1 MSLGDL
7 FTLQGTL
14 FAMILVGMFL
24 RKRGI
29 IDESGKK
36 CLTDLCVNVII
47 PCSIVKSCLVAFDP
61 GLIRTGGLLL
71 AVGFA
76 LQLLCVVLNKF
87 LYNRYGEQQ
96 KKVLQ
101 YCTLVSNGGFLGNP
115 VAEGVYGD
123 IGLLYASLFLIP
135 MRVVMWS
142 MGTSYFV
149 AGDTDKKKVIKN
161 VLTHPCLVAVYI
173 GLFLMFTQIP
183 LPGVVEKAVR
193 SIGGC
198 NSAITMFLV
207 GTILA
212 EVKLRDLV
220 DGTALVYSVLRL
232 GILPLIAWGVSLAVG
247 MEPVATGVA
256 VLMTGMPAGAT
267 AAIFA
272 ARYNSDAPFAARCV
286 VLSTLF
292 SMLTIPL
299 WCWVVG

>member
-1 MSLGDL
+1 MNNL
-7 FTLQGTL
+7 FD
-14 FAMILVGMFL
+14 I
-24 RKRGI
+24 
-29 IDESGKK
+29 SGKK
-36 CLTDLCVNVII
+36 A
-47 PCSIVKSCLVAFDP
+47 IV
-61 GLIRTGGLLL
+61 TG
-71 AVGFA
+71 AS
-76 LQLLCVVLNKF
+76 
-87 LYNRYGEQQ
+87 RYGDQQ

-123 IGLLYASLFLIP
+123 MGLLYASLFLIP

>member
-1 MSLGDL
+1 MGVLYAL
-7 FTLQGTL
+7 
-14 FAMILVGMFL
+14 
-24 RKRGI
+24 
-29 IDESGKK
+29 ES
-36 CLTDLCVNVII
+36 
-47 PCSIVKSCLVAFDP
+47 
-61 GLIRTGGLLL
+61 IRTPFLDTVFSLITHLGEEMVFMVVALFVFWCVSKKEGYYLL

-123 IGLLYASLFLIP
+123 MGLLYASLFLIP

>member
-1 MSLGDL
+1 M
-7 FTLQGTL
+7 
-14 FAMILVGMFL
+14 
-24 RKRGI
+24 
-29 IDESGKK
+29 
-36 CLTDLCVNVII
+36 
-47 PCSIVKSCLVAFDP
+47 
-61 GLIRTGGLLL
+61 
-71 AVGFA
+71 
-76 LQLLCVVLNKF
+76 
-87 LYNRYGEQQ
+87 
-96 KKVLQ
+96 
-101 YCTLVSNGGFLGNP
+101 
-115 VAEGVYGD
+115 
-123 IGLLYASLFLIP
+123 
-135 MRVVMWS
+135 
-142 MGTSYFV
+142 

>member
-29 IDESGKK
+29 IEESGKK

-123 IGLLYASLFLIP
+123 MGLLYASLFLIP

-142 MGTSYFV
+142 MVTSYFV

-212 EVKLRDLV
+212 EVKL
-220 DGTALVYSVLRL
+220 LVYSVLRL

>member
-61 GLIRTGGLLL
+61 GLM
-71 AVGFA
+71 
-76 LQLLCVVLNKF
+76 LCGVLNKF

-123 IGLLYASLFLIP
+123 MGLLYASLFLIP